1 ARILLRFQGVD
12 SAAAAWSGGTESGV
26 ASGARLTQEVDGTEA
41 LASRGGHQLHGR
53 VAHWRVSSY
62 VEDQDMSR
70 LPGCVRRVDLQLR
83 PAGGS
88 HALASVADF
97 APATGTGTVEVTVHG
112 GDGAPLE
119 ATLEVP
125 ALDLRE
131 DVGPGTVTL
140 EAGEVRPWSAE
151 DPHLYDATVTTGAE
165 TVTLRLGS
173 RRVEVDGEIFRVNGE
188 RIVFRGVNRH
198 EVDLHIGRTQHL
210 DNQDIDV
217 ALMKQHNLNAVRTS
231 HYPPHQ
237 RFLEVCDEA

>member
-1 ARILLRFQGVD
+1 M
-12 SAAAAWSGGTESGV
+12 WWMSGIFRS
-26 ASGARLTQEVDGTEA
+26 
-41 LASRGGHQLHGR
+41 
-53 VAHWRVSSY
+53 
-62 VEDQDMSR
+62 
-70 LPGCVRRVDLQLR
+70 VDLLLR
-83 PAGGS
+83 PAGGI
-88 HALASVADF
+88 HDLAAVTDF
-97 APATGTGTVEVTVHG
+97 DPATGTGTVEVTVHG
-112 GDGAPLE
+112 ADGAPIE

-165 TVTLRLGS
+165 TVILRLGF

-217 ALMKQHNLNAVRTS
+217 RSEEHTSELQSRGHLVCRLLLEKKKNQNNSDRT
-231 HYPPHQ
+231 
-237 RFLEVCDEA
+237 R